1 MTEERDPDRI
11 EIDPSE
17 IDPAGT
23 QEDPAP
29 VDGERGARV
38 PLLIG
43 GVALVGLLV
52 VVGLIAAFATRA
64 TAPQPSAAP
73 SQGVL
78 ELPATV
84 GDLVKDASAAEP
96 GVGADLET
104 VSGTY
109 RQNGKVS
116 YVVIA
121 GRPVT
126 RAEDMLALISPTAVR
141 AVDNAVCGRDPSS
154 DLDVCVVVRGTT
166 AVMVTGAQQQPLADI
181 VAMANTMAD
190 VVVS

>member
-1 MTEERDPDRI
+1 MTEERDPDPI
-11 EIDPSE
+11 EIDPVE
-17 IDPAGT
+17 
-23 QEDPAP
+23 AP
-29 VDGERGARV
+29 TEQGPERTEHGGRV

-64 TAPQPSAAP
+64 TAPQPSATP
-73 SQGVL
+73 SQTAL

-84 GDLVKDASAAEP
+84 GDLVKDASAEEP

-126 RAEDMLALISPTAVR
+126 KAEDMLALISPTAVR

-166 AVMVTGAQQQPLADI
+166 AVMVTGAQQQQLSDI
-181 VAMANTMAD
+181 VTMANTMAD
-190 VVVS
+190 AVVG